1 MCVRMK
7 DSILILNSI
16 SKYDDSSGTSRSLV
30 LTVAT
35 CDFDASILCYIIC
48 IYRSKT
54 VLSIPLLGV
63 DVNIATGPTVQV
75 TDVSLFHVF
84 QRKSVRADLVSLA
97 NKQQRVDVQLDV
109 ATATGLYV
117 ERAMLSNAAFEI
129 PLSHVQSISRGW
141 QHVEVSIVHIGW

>member
-48 IYRSKT
+48 IYSSKT

-63 DVNIATGPTVQV
+63 DVNIATRPTVQV
-75 TDVSLFHVF
+75 TDISLFHVF
-84 QRKSVRADLVSLA
+84 QRKSIRADLVPLT
-97 NKQQRVDVQLDV
+97 NKQQ
-109 ATATGLYV
+109 
-117 ERAMLSNAAFEI
+117 
-129 PLSHVQSISRGW
+129 
-141 QHVEVSIVHIGW
+141 